1 MSPYHFNE
9 HATRLAMEKNGLTGL
24 GFEMPKLP
32 DELLTKDNAK
42 LDWTKRYINEHFPT
56 GKEPGGMLVYCEW
69 TDVLDEVR
77 SSLNGIGE
85 RMGLGLYRGGV
96 SMSGEGRDEVGRAEW
111 IQKLVLT
118 SDAGGRGL
126 NLQALNHAIVFNLP
140 WTPTQVEQ
148 LAGRI
153 ERMGQE
159 NEMWVT
165 YLVAKDTVDSKKML
179 PTILN
184 KKRDSDLILHGKRG
198 RKTKGILD
206 GLNRIS
212 DVQDW
217 I

>member
-1 MSPYHFNE
+1 M
-9 HATRLAMEKNGLTGL
+9 
-24 GFEMPKLP
+24 
-32 DELLTKDNAK
+32 
-42 LDWTKRYINEHFPT
+42 
-56 GKEPGGMLVYCEW
+56 YCEW
-69 TDVLDEVR
+69 TDVLNELR
-77 SSLNGIGE
+77 FGLNGIGE
-85 RMGLGLYRGGV
+85 RMGLGEYRGDV
-96 SMSGEGRDEVGRAEW
+96 SMRAREETRVGVLDGSK
-111 IQKLVLT
+111 KLVLT

-184 KKRDSDLILHGKRG
+184 KKRDTEMILHGKRG

-206 GLNRIS
+206 GLERIR